1 MSIGLVLPEDKQ
13 GRISMT
19 LNGAGFELHINNVDQ
34 KSFEKKL
41 DISIQNRKMYLNSS
55 ECEQIIIKNEQR
67 DITNNIGINPI
78 LSLIHI

>member
-34 KSFEKKL
+34 KNFEKKL
-41 DISIQNRKMYLNSS
+41 DISIQNKKM
-55 ECEQIIIKNEQR
+55 
-67 DITNNIGINPI
+67 
-78 LSLIHI
+78 